1 MSLKKQAISGMIW
14 TYSQQFGSQLITFVV
29 SLVLTRLILPEEFGL
44 IGMIAIFM
52 GIGTALF
59 DGGLTSSL
67 IRSKDLNQDDY
78 STVFYF
84 NFAGSVIM
92 YLILFFIAPLIAKF
106 YHQPALIKLTRVY
119 GITFILAAF
128 GAVQNTILTSELKFK
143 KQAMISLPA
152 IIISSSVGL
161 WMAYYDYG
169 VWSLV
174 GTALINALLTS
185 LFLWFSSS
193 WYPTI
198 TFSKEKFRKH
208 FHYGYKLTLSSV
220 LDIIFTNIYQI
231 VIGRFYSA
239 AQVGYYTRA
248 NTLMMLPVGN
258 VSAALNRVV
267 FPLFAQVQNDIP
279 RFKKAYKQIMQM
291 VLFIIT
297 PVIVIMAFLAEPLIL
312 FLFGQNWLPVV
323 PIFQI
328 ICFTGILYPI
338 HLYNLLVLQVKG
350 RSDLFLKLEVAK
362 KILLSV
368 ILAISF
374 FFGFYALLWGQ
385 LIFSIVALIINTH
398 FAGNMLM
405 YKTSEQLKDIFPI
418 FLLIIPMGSILLIF
432 NYLLTEYNLLIQ
444 LFVGASAGAISYFG
458 IAWLFKFETIN
469 DIKNLIKKNDTSN

>member
-1 MSLKKQAISGMIW
+1 MSLKKQAVSGMIW
-14 TYSQQFGSQLITFVV
+14 TYSQQFGSQLITFAV
-29 SLVLTRLILPEEFGL
+29 SLALTRLILPEEFGL
-44 IGMIAIFM
+44 IGMITIFM

-67 IRSKDLNQDDY
+67 IRSKDLDQNDY

-84 NFAGSVIM
+84 NLAGSIIL
-92 YLILFFIAPLIAKF
+92 YIILFVTAPLIANF
-106 YHQPALIKLTRVY
+106 YHQPELINLTRVY

-128 GAVQNTILTSELKFK
+128 GAVQNTILTRELKFR
-143 KQAMISLPA
+143 KQAIISLPA
-152 IIISSSVGL
+152 IVISSLLGL
-161 WMAYYDYG
+161 LMAYHNYG

-193 WYPTI
+193 WYPTL
-198 TFSKEKFRKH
+198 TFSRKKFHTH

-248 NTLMMLPVGN
+248 NSLMMLPVGN

-267 FPLFAQVQNDIP
+267 FPLFSQVQNDIP

-297 PVIVIMAFLAEPLIL
+297 PVIVIMAFLAEPLIIL
-312 FLFGQNWLPVV
+312 LFGKNWLPVV

-328 ICFTGILYPI
+328 ICFTGVLYPI
-338 HLYNLLVLQVKG
+338 HLYNLLVLQVRG
-350 RSDLFLKLEVAK
+350 RSDLYLKLEIAK
-362 KILLSV
+362 KILLAV
-368 ILAISF
+368 ILSISF

-385 LIFSIVALIINTH
+385 LIFSILALLINTH
-398 FAGNMLM
+398 FAGSMLN
-405 YKTSEQLKDIFPI
+405 YRTFEQLKDIFPI
-418 FLLIIPMGSILLIF
+418 FLFTIPMGVTIF
-432 NYLLTEYNLLIQ
+432 FSNYFLESYHLLIQ
-444 LFVGASAGAISYFG
+444 LIVGGFFGAVAYLG
-458 IAWLFKFETIN
+458 TAWLFKFETIN
-469 DIKNLIKKNDTSN
+469 DIKNLIQKK